1 MKEVRR
7 GNKALF
13 IGVIVAVAMF
23 LLCGCGEF
31 ALPTIDSLISR
42 QPQVLSVKPED
53 GSVAALDTVVEMEF
67 SQPIDVSTLNPET
80 LAIVKLQESS
90 EKELVDDIVDGGVQ
104 GVEGTYDLKGDGCL
118 MSFRAASSYESGS
131 YLIVATPSIMSQEML
146 PLNQEPG
153 IGPVPFISCFD
164 VGNSEQ
170 GGGDASGDGSGDGG
184 ADEVVVLNR
193 PAMLVINELLYDVP
207 GSDTD
212 GQVFVELFGDAGG
225 DISGYNIYL
234 INGDDGVTKETIKI
248 PDGSIISD
256 DGIFLIADAMTG
268 QQGVSR
274 IPGADFVDNFDPQN
288 GPDCVQLVDD
298 SGDLIDALGYGAV
311 PVGTAEN
318 GLACYEGQPAPDA
331 ASGQSLSRIDGMD
344 TDDNS
349 VDLNVLDGPTP
360 GMM

>member
-1 MKEVRR
+1 MRKNGKPKVS
-7 GNKALF
+7 A
-13 IGVIVAVAMF
+13 AVAAVMF
-23 LLCGCGEF
+23 LICGCGDF
-31 ALPTIDSLISR
+31 VLPTIDSLISR
-42 QPQVLSVKPED
+42 QPQVVSVVPQD
-53 GSVAALDTVVEMEF
+53 GSMTALDTVVEMEF
-67 SQPIDVSTLNPET
+67 SQSIHVSTLSPQT
-80 LAIVKLQESS
+80 LAIVKLQESL
-90 EKELVDDIVDGGVQ
+90 EEELVDDIVDGGVR
-104 GVEGTYDLKGDGCL
+104 GVEGTYELDGDGRL
-118 MSFRAASSYESGS
+118 VLFRAAASYEPGS

-153 IGPVPFISCFD
+153 MGPVPFVSRFD
-164 VGNSEQ
+164 VGDAMQ
-170 GGGDASGDGSGDGG
+170 RGGDTGGDGSGDGG

-193 PAMLVINELLYDVP
+193 PAMLFINELLYDVP

-212 GQVFVELFGDAGG
+212 GQVFIELFGDAGG

-248 PDGSIISD
+248 PDGSIIPD

-288 GPDCVQLVDD
+288 GPDCVQLVNDA
-298 SGDLIDALGYGAV
+298 GGLIDALGYGDV

-318 GLACYEGQPAPDA
+318 GLACYEAQPAPDV
-331 ASGQSLSRIDGMD
+331 ASGQSLSRIDGKD

-349 VDLNVLDGPTP
+349 VDFHALEEPTP
-360 GMM
+360 GVM